1 MSLGVLGGTFNPIHV
16 AHLRL
21 GEAAREALGL
31 ERVLFVPAGD
41 PPLKA
46 AGVASAAHRLEMVK
60 LATADN
66 PGFEVADLELSRAGP
81 SYTVDTL
88 DELRRRRPEEE
99 LWFVLGADAFS
110 ELESW
115 YRPADLFERASFAV
129 VARPGF
135 ADDPAD
141 LLPPALA
148 AELHPGPRGL
158 VHSSGHEVRGVEFAP
173 LGISSSDVRRRIA
186 RGASIR
192 YLVPD
197 DVIEYIQKHQLYRG
211 TDTPQE
217 DA

>member
-115 YRPADLFERASFAV
+115 YRES
-129 VARPGF
+129 
-135 ADDPAD
+135 
-141 LLPPALA
+141 
-148 AELHPGPRGL
+148 
-158 VHSSGHEVRGVEFAP
+158 
-173 LGISSSDVRRRIA
+173 
-186 RGASIR
+186 
-192 YLVPD
+192 
-197 DVIEYIQKHQLYRG
+197 
-211 TDTPQE
+211 
-217 DA
+217 